1 MQKNIRRQPSEGL
14 GGGVSGWDRGDLGVV
29 DVLSQMRQLA
39 VTLA

>member
-1 MQKNIRRQPSEGL
+1 MRKNIRRQPSERL
-14 GGGVSGWDRGDLGVV
+14 GGGSGWDRGDLGVV